1 VESRIVLASGNAG
14 KLREFQ
20 ALVAP
25 LGIELISQKALGV
38 SDAEEPFFSFLENA
52 LAKARHASAATG
64 LPALADDSGICVR
77 ALGGAPGVHSARYA
91 AMAGGEHSDAA
102 NNARLLLELA
112 RHQDRAACY
121 VCVLVL
127 VRHVNDPYPLVADA
141 RWDGQVIE
149 APRGEGGF
157 GYDPHFWLPEEG
169 MTAAELAPERK
180 NALSHRGRAM
190 RQLLERLRV
199 EAQHGE

>member
-1 VESRIVLASGNAG
+1 
-14 KLREFQ
+14 
-20 ALVAP
+20 
-25 LGIELISQKALGV
+25 
-38 SDAEEPFFSFLENA
+38 
-52 LAKARHASAATG
+52 
-64 LPALADDSGICVR
+64 
-77 ALGGAPGVHSARYA
+77 
-91 AMAGGEHSDAA
+91 MAGGERSDAA

-141 RWDGQVIE
+141 RWDGRVIE

-157 GYDPHFWLPEEG
+157 GYDPYFWLPEEG

-190 RQLLERLRV
+190 RQLLERLRA
-199 EAQHGE
+199 EAQQGE